1 MAIVPLPFERLMK
14 LLARL
19 PGLGPRSAQRVALHL
34 LTRPQVLADVLR
46 SLAEVGEQLHVCERC
61 GNLGVATVCHVC
73 TDAKRDGSLLCVVE
87 GVDDLW
93 ALERSGGYKG
103 RYHVLGGVVN
113 ALEGVGPEQL
123 RMRELVARVEAEQV
137 TEVIVALGSNVDG
150 QTTAH
155 LIVERL
161 KPLGVQVSMLAKG
174 MPVGAEVDY
183 LDEGTLTLA
192 LQGRRRVA

>member
-1 MAIVPLPFERLMK
+1 MPVVPLPFERLMK

-34 LTRPQVLADVLR
+34 LTKPQMLADVLR

-61 GNLGVATVCHVC
+61 GNLGVASVCHVC
-73 TDAKRDGSLLCVVE
+73 TDDKRDSGLLCVVE

-93 ALERSGGYKG
+93 ALERSGGFKG

-137 TEVIVALGSNVDG
+137 REVIVALGSNVDG

-155 LIVERL
+155 LLVERL